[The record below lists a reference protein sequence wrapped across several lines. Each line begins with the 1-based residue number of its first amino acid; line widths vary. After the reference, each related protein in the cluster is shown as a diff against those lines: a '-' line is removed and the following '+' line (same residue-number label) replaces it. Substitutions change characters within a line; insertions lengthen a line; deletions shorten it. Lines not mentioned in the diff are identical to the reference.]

1 MAPERAD
8 RVLRTAR
15 MEPAARPEERAHR
28 DAVRHDE
35 DDQRCLH
42 ASDNVFQCFSS
53 EPRRTVPVSRSAVA
67 RATTTKSSPAS
78 RSWFSRK
85 LSRTSRFKRLR
96 RFARRTRFFATA
108 IPSRAG
114 PALRARARTEKFRS
128 DERTGSSNTRW
139 KSCRVRS
146 RRSPPNERS
155 RSSVR
160 RSGREA
166 RPALGSPR
174 LDDPP
179 PRARAHL
186 GAEATT
192 AFRTANAWLKRSL
205 HPVRTTVWAGGSARA
220 AKDTDG
226 GGKFQRA
233 HASRRQRHHQ
243 RERHAGAR
251 SHPGDAP
258 DEVLLELMAVV
269 EAVVDAFERA
279 AAPVPAPSRRTAE
292 AGGGEDA
299 PVGLARAP
307 SKHPPCPQESRPLT
321 RS

>member
-28 DAVRHDE
+28 DAVRLDE

-67 RATTTKSSPAS
+67 RATTTRSSPAS

-233 HASRRQRHHQ
+233 RTRPDAGAIITASATPARVRIRAMPRIKCRSSSWPWSRRLSMRSSALRRRYPRLHEGLPERVGVKMRRSGR
-243 RERHAGAR
+243 REPRANIRPAR
-251 SHPGDAP
+251 GNLAP
-258 DEVLLELMAVV
+258 
-269 EAVVDAFERA
+269 
-279 AAPVPAPSRRTAE
+279 
-292 AGGGEDA
+292 
-299 PVGLARAP
+299 
-307 SKHPPCPQESRPLT
+307 
-321 RS
+321 